1 MPTYREIQNTEVE
14 VDAPLTQQLLQALK
28 DNLTS
33 VIEDD
38 GTAPSIKRSA
48 ISDAV
53 SDQKLAVA
61 GDVSIGAE
69 EVLTV
74 TISQSLQ
81 GGSSVQ
87 DTNSQKYVIAVA
99 GRYKIQVAAFK
110 LQSSY
115 NGTVRAQLYV
125 NGSLVATAGYIGGS
139 DFALVT
145 LSDYALS
152 AGDEIYIKFEEGNAL
167 STQAKAE
174 VRAFIG
180 VSVETAAFY
189 NRIGGL
195 DIGTITT
202 ANAPEFD

>member
-38 GTAPSIKRSA
+38 ATAPSIKRSA

-53 SDQKLAVA
+53 SDQKLAVT
-61 GDVSIGAE
+61 GNVSIGAE
-69 EVLTV
+69 EVLSV
-74 TISQSLQ
+74 
-81 GGSSVQ
+81 GAFPSSIIF
-87 DTNSQKYVIAVA
+87 DTNSQKYIIAVA

-110 LQSSY
+110 LNPSA
-115 NGTVRAQLYV
+115 NGTVAARLYV
-125 NGSLVATAGYIGGS
+125 NGSLVATAGFIGS
-139 DFALVT
+139 TNFDLAT
-145 LSDYALS
+145 LSDYQLN
-152 AGDEIYIKFEEGNAL
+152 AGDEIYIKFDEGNAL
-167 STQAKAE
+167 STQARAQ
-174 VRAFIG
+174 VRAWIG

-189 NRIGGL
+189 NRIGGF

-202 ANAPEFD
+202 ANAPEYD